1 LNFGMASTLLQDRF
15 DTIDPELM
23 SRAENYKL
31 LTGSVIPRPIAF
43 VTTLNSDGSVNAAP
57 FSQFI
62 IISTQPGMLAFSS
75 GEGKWGTK
83 DTVVNA
89 RRNGEFVISTVPE
102 DMARVVQDC
111 AQELPRNASEAE
123 LFGIELIASEVVR
136 TPRIAAS
143 HVQFECTLERI
154 VEFGDGPNSLVVGR
168 VRRMHVRHGLLL
180 EGGKI
185 DHERYQPIGRIAG
198 RRYCTF
204 GRIIDL

>member
-1 LNFGMASTLLQDRF
+1 MDATLAQEQF
-15 DTIDPELM
+15 ATIDPEQM

-31 LTGSVIPRPIAF
+31 LTGSIVPRPIAF
-43 VTTLNSDGSVNAAP
+43 VTTLNTDGTVNAAP

-89 RRNGEFVISTVPE
+89 RRTGEFVISTVPE
-102 DMARVVQDC
+102 AMAHVVQNC
-111 AQELPRNASEAE
+111 AEELPRNVSETDR
-123 LFGIELIASEVVR
+123 FGIDLMPSLVVR
-136 TPRIAAS
+136 TPRIAS
-143 HVQFECTLERI
+143 SDVQFECTLERI
-154 VEFGDGPNSLVVGR
+154 VEFGDGPNSLVVGL
-168 VRRMHVRHGLLL
+168 VRRMHVRSGLLL

-185 DHERYQPIGRIAG
+185 DHERYQPVGRIAG